1 MSITESLILDNGL
14 SLVLD
19 SVDVYGS
26 ATDTVIRYAFTDSMV
41 WLVQHNKDTFLF
53 IERLTDIGGNRFIA
67 STRIID
73 GNSFVVELTEATS
86 GFVDVIF
93 NTAFF

>member
-19 SVDVYGS
+19 SVDMYGS
-26 ATDTVIRYAFTDSMV
+26 SVDTVIRYAFTDSME
-41 WLVQHNKDTFLF
+41 WLVQHNKGTSLF
-53 IERLTDIGGNRFIA
+53 IERLTDIRGNRFIA

-93 NTAFF
+93 NTVF

>member
-1 MSITESLILDNGL
+1 MSISESLILDNSL

-26 ATDTVIRYAFTDSMV
+26 AVDTVIRYVFTDSTE
-41 WLVQHNKDTFLF
+41 WLVRHNKDTSLF
-53 IERLTDIGGNRFIA
+53 IERLTDTGGNRFIA

-73 GNSFVVELTEATS
+73 GNSFVVQLTEATS

-93 NTAFF
+93 NAAF

>member
-1 MSITESLILDNGL
+1 MSITESLVLDNGL

-19 SVDVYGS
+19 SVEMYTSPV
-26 ATDTVIRYAFTDSMV
+26 DTVVRYAFTGSIE
-41 WLVQHNKDTFLF
+41 WLVQHNKGTSIF
-53 IERLTDIGGNRFIA
+53 IERLTDVGGNRFIA

-93 NTAFF
+93 NTAF